1 MISTI
6 FEYPL
11 IDLSSKQ
18 YYYISENDVRNDHTP
33 KVGQLYMLDGEMS
46 MVTDAGDFV
55 SANYNVHASIDQDL
69 IDVIDWAKKKMKEE
83 EQLEELMKEYPSL
96 EEAWNHFNLVKSM
109 VDSET

>member
-18 YYYISENDVRNDHTP
+18 YYHISENNVREDHTP
-33 KVGQLYMLDGEMS
+33 RVGQLYMLGGEMS
-46 MVTDAGDFV
+46 VVTETGDFV

-69 IDVIDWAKKKMKEE
+69 IDVMDWAKKKMKEE
-83 EQLEELMKEYPSL
+83 EQLEELMKEHPSL

-109 VDSET
+109 VEHS